1 MQNNT
6 FPKTE
11 KLCSYSDIQKLF
23 SEGKSIKNFPL
34 KFLFIPLKKETTQ
47 ILISVPKRNIRKS
60 ILRNKIKRLIR
71 ESYRLQK
78 SIFFTEKE
86 TFAIA
91 FIYIGKDICSFSQI
105 FESMKQISE
114 EWKKTLE
121 NKEIKE

>member
-91 FIYIGKDICSFSQI
+91 FIYISKDICSFSQI
-105 FESMKQISE
+105 FESMKQMSE

-121 NKEIKE
+121 NREIKE

>member
-86 TFAIA
+86 TFTIA
-91 FIYIGKDICSFSQI
+91 FIYISKDICSFSQI

>member
-71 ESYRLQK
+71 NLTDYKKIFSLQK
-78 SIFFTEKE
+78 
-86 TFAIA
+86 
-91 FIYIGKDICSFSQI
+91 
-105 FESMKQISE
+105 
-114 EWKKTLE
+114 KKLLP
-121 NKEIKE
+121 